1 MTGRLPAGVRPR
13 EVDLRVELDPAKSDR
28 FRGEVEIQLELARP
42 RRSLRLH
49 AVDLAVSRP
58 RIEWPGGSARG
69 RIRWLRSAEMIE
81 VQLPRTVPAGAARLR
96 LAFAGRLR
104 RDLCGLYAARS
115 GRLRFA
121 FTQLE
126 AADARKFF
134 PCFDEPALKAR
145 FRLTVTTGAA
155 NAVVSNAPVAR
166 TRRGPRGRKTVE
178 FRPTPPLSTYLVALA
193 VGPLARSKPVRLGPT
208 EIRIW
213 HAPGKQRLTGF
224 GLEAARESLARLE
237 RWFGLPYPY
246 EKLDL
251 VAVPDFE
258 FGAMENAGAV
268 FFRETLLLLDPATAT
283 LAEQKRA
290 AEVIAH
296 ELAHM
301 WFGDLVTMAWWDDLW
316 LNEAFATW
324 LAFAV
329 VDDWKPEW
337 RIWHDFQHGRAA
349 ALELDALRNTHPI
362 YSPVR
367 TAAEASQNFD
377 LITYEK
383 GASVVRM
390 LERYLGAAVFRR
402 GVRRYIRRHREG
414 NTVAADLWR
423 ALSEASG
430 QAIEPLARA
439 WIERAGHPVVSVRR
453 VEGPARTRV
462 ELAQTR
468 FAETRRGAPRRA
480 PPWPIPWVARVV
492 GPGGGRG
499 RLTRHLLTRARE
511 TVALPRG
518 RVRLVYGNADESG
531 FFRPHHAGADLAA
544 LLAAPS
550 RLTAVERMGLADH
563 QWALAR
569 AGRAPLASLLE
580 LVAAWS
586 GEPDPDMLAALQRP
600 LGFLADV
607 LVPDAA
613 PACAAA
619 LRGFAAACFGPA
631 FEAAGW
637 DPARGESAEARL
649 RRAALLGLVGGVAGE
664 PNVLAEAARRCE
676 RYLDDRRSIDANLA
690 DGVVSLAARVGDASL
705 HRRLAAAAAAAS
717 TPQEQRR
724 FLLAL
729 GAFRAP
735 DLVAKSL
742 ALSLTEAVATQDVA
756 FLLLRLLAN
765 PAAREASWDFLR
777 SRWPRLRR
785 RLPPLL
791 TGRLIE
797 ATWQLATP
805 AHRREVAS
813 FFARHPVPAGE
824 RALRQALERFDWYRS
839 FRTGAAREL
848 TAWLAPRTDR
858 PR

>member
-1 MTGRLPAGVRPR
+1 
-13 EVDLRVELDPAKSDR
+13 
-28 FRGEVEIQLELARP
+28 
-42 RRSLRLH
+42 
-49 AVDLAVSRP
+49 
-58 RIEWPGGSARG
+58 
-69 RIRWLRSAEMIE
+69 MIE
-81 VQLPRTVPAGAARLR
+81 VVLPRAVPAGEARLS

-115 GRLRFA
+115 GRQRFA

-134 PCFDEPALKAR
+134 PCFDEPAMKAR
-145 FRLTVTTGAA
+145 FRLSVTTGAGH
-155 NAVVSNAPVAR
+155 AVVSNSPVAR
-166 TRRGPRGRKTVE
+166 TRRAPRGRKTVE
-178 FRPTPPLSTYLVALA
+178 FRRTPPLSTYLVALA
-193 VGPLARSKPVRLGPT
+193 VGPLARSRPVRLGPT

-213 HAPGKQRLTGF
+213 HAPGKGRLTGF
-224 GLEAARESLARLE
+224 GLEAARQSLARLE

-324 LAFAV
+324 MAYAV

-390 LERYLGAAVFRR
+390 LERYLGPAVFRR

-430 QAIEPLARA
+430 ERVEPLARA
-439 WIERAGHPVVSVRR
+439 WIERAGHPVLSVRR
-453 VEGPARTRV
+453 IGSGARVR
-462 ELAQTR
+462 LALSQAR
-468 FAETRRGAPRRA
+468 FTETGGGARKA
-480 PPWPIPWVARVV
+480 APWPIPWVARVV

-499 RLTRHLLTRARE
+499 RLERRLVSRARE

-531 FFRPHHAGADLAA
+531 FFRPQHAGADLAA

-550 RLTAVERMGLADH
+550 RLEPVERMGLADH
-563 QWALAR
+563 QWALVR

-586 GEPDPDMLAALQRP
+586 AETDPDVLAAFQRP

-607 LVPDAA
+607 LVPEAA
-613 PACAAA
+613 PASGAA
-619 LRGFAAACFGPA
+619 LQGFAAACFGPA

-637 DPARGESAEARL
+637 EHRPGESAEARL
-649 RRAALLGLVGGVAGE
+649 RRAQLLALVGGVAGDAR
-664 PNVLAEAARRCE
+664 VLAEAARRCE
-676 RYLDDRRSIDANLA
+676 RYLADRRSLDANLA

-705 HRRLAAAAAAAS
+705 HRRLAAAAAAAR

-735 DLVAKSL
+735 ELVAKSL
-742 ALSLTEAVATQDVA
+742 AMALTEAVATQDVA

-765 PAAREASWDFLR
+765 PAARETTWDFVR
-777 SRWPRLRR
+777 RRWPRLRR

-791 TGRLIE
+791 SGRLIE
-797 ATWQLATP
+797 ATWQLGTA
-805 AHRREVAS
+805 AHRREVAG

-824 RALRQALERFDWYRS
+824 RALRQALERFDWYRG

-848 TAWLAPRTDR
+848 AAWLAPRAGAKR
-858 PR
+858 ERAR